1 MTQVLVSG
9 NGNNINEKY
18 DKLLKSADKIGDNLS
33 EKGQLTDEDIETI
46 AETINSVDSPG
57 SELLEKAK
65 EEASKPQQNMSSTAN
80 IVINPMTGKPMSV
93 VDFDDEEDDIHL
105 QSFEEMMADP
115 TIKPMDIDIS
125 KVEISQDDV
134 KNALA
139 GYGTDKDF
147 SIEDYNK
154 IIEAADRFKKKEK
167 FSYYVAMPDNIKTM
181 IDRVIST
188 DLELASKM
196 GNFRAEARNYVAS
209 ELLRDIVSSATT
221 NTALID
227 LDKFIKTSQAKA
239 SIEIKRDDYWRSTR
253 EYFLKTL
260 PTIIEK
266 MISDGKGDQVDVLTK
281 AREAFIQSYTYT
293 DMMDKYKSGK
303 IRVKKIQIEKF
314 EKTCRDFNTRYQK
327 SQNIIT
333 ELSLALSSLDRHAPK
348 HYDIDVLK
356 EFLCIFVNYTRNMDP
371 NDKIDHVFMYYFIY
385 NITTL
390 DFYNKE
396 NEEDVAFHDE
406 LLSNIDTCLK
416 DIIEFRN
423 NKKE

>member
-154 IIEAADRFKKKEK
+154 IIEAADRFGIAMVVTGIRNLK
-167 FSYYVAMPDNIKTM
+167 F
-181 IDRVIST
+181 
-188 DLELASKM
+188 
-196 GNFRAEARNYVAS
+196 
-209 ELLRDIVSSATT
+209 
-221 NTALID
+221 
-227 LDKFIKTSQAKA
+227 
-239 SIEIKRDDYWRSTR
+239 
-253 EYFLKTL
+253 
-260 PTIIEK
+260 
-266 MISDGKGDQVDVLTK
+266 
-281 AREAFIQSYTYT
+281 
-293 DMMDKYKSGK
+293 
-303 IRVKKIQIEKF
+303 
-314 EKTCRDFNTRYQK
+314 
-327 SQNIIT
+327 
-333 ELSLALSSLDRHAPK
+333 
-348 HYDIDVLK
+348 
-356 EFLCIFVNYTRNMDP
+356 
-371 NDKIDHVFMYYFIY
+371 
-385 NITTL
+385 
-390 DFYNKE
+390 
-396 NEEDVAFHDE
+396 
-406 LLSNIDTCLK
+406 
-416 DIIEFRN
+416 
-423 NKKE
+423 